1 MKISFF
7 APSYKRPEKSITQS
21 LYPFVKLVVK
31 ESEADDYIKNEN
43 DIIICPDEIQGNISR
58 VRNWIKNELMQDNDA
73 IIMVDDD
80 NKGIGRW
87 ENQKYKIFNADELFE
102 FCESLTIL
110 CNDFGYYSFGLNCVI
125 DKGAYREH
133 SPFST
138 TKFIGAPFHGIMKG
152 NECIYDEEIP
162 LKEDYDWTLQN
173 LKKYKGLLR
182 CNFASYNVKQAEQK
196 GGCSSMRNLKEEE
209 RQFILLQKKWGSKII
224 QQDKK
229 SKRSFDFN
237 PILKSPIKGI

>member
-1 MKISFF
+1 MKIAFF
-7 APSYKRPEKSITQS
+7 APSYKRPEKSITQTI
-21 LYPFVKLVVK
+21 YPFVKLVVK
-31 ESEADDYIKNEN
+31 ESEAAEYIENGN
-43 DIIICPDEIQGNISR
+43 DIIVCPDEIQGNISR
-58 VRNWIKNELMQDNDA
+58 VRNWIKDNLMQDNDA

-87 ENQKYKIFNADELFE
+87 ENQKYTVFNHEELFE

-110 CNDFGYYSFGLNCVI
+110 CKDYGFYSFGLNCVM

-133 SPFST
+133 TPFST
-138 TKFIGAPFHGIMKG
+138 TKFIGAPFHGIMK
-152 NECIYDEEIP
+152 NNLCEYDEEIP

-173 LKKYKGLLR
+173 LKRYGGVLR

-196 GGCSSMRNLKEEE
+196 GGCSNMRNLKEEE
-209 RQFILLQKKWGSKII
+209 RQFNILQRKWGSKII
-224 QQDKK
+224 QVDKK

-237 PILKSPIKGI
+237 PILKSPVKGV

>member
-7 APSYKRPEKSITQS
+7 APSYKRPQKSITQT

-31 ESEADDYIKNEN
+31 ESEADEYIDNGN
-43 DIIICPDEIQGNISR
+43 DIIVCPDEIQGNISR
-58 VRNWIKNELMQDNDA
+58 VRNWIKDNLMNDNDA

-87 ENQKYKIFNADELFE
+87 ENQKYKLFKYDELYE

-110 CNDFGYYSFGLNCVI
+110 CKDFNYYSFGLNCVI

-133 SPFST
+133 TPFST

-152 NECIYDEEIP
+152 NLCEYDEEIP

-173 LKKYKGLLR
+173 LKKYKGVLR

-196 GGCSSMRNLKEEE
+196 GGCASMRNIKEEE
-209 RQFILLQKKWGSKII
+209 RQFMLLQKKWGSKII

-237 PILKSPIKGI
+237 PILKSPIKGV

>member
-7 APSYKRPEKSITQS
+7 APSYKRPEKSITQT

-31 ESEADDYIKNEN
+31 ESEADEYINNGN
-43 DIIICPDEIQGNISR
+43 DIIVCPNEVQGNISR
-58 VRNWIKNELMQDNDA
+58 VRNWIKDNLMGDNDA
-73 IIMVDDD
+73 IIMLDDD

-87 ENQKYKIFNADELFE
+87 ENQKYKLFKNDELYE

-110 CNDFGYYSFGLNCVI
+110 CKDFNYYSFGLNCII

-133 SPFST
+133 TPFST
-138 TKFIGAPFHGIMKG
+138 TKFIGAPFHGILKG
-152 NECIYDEEIP
+152 NTCEYDEEIP

-173 LKKYKGLLR
+173 LKKYKGVLR

-196 GGCSSMRNLKEEE
+196 GGCANMRNIKEEE
-209 RQFILLQKKWGSKII
+209 RQFVLLQKKWGSKII
-224 QQDKK
+224 QKDKK

-237 PILKSPIKGI
+237 PILKSPIKGV

>member
-7 APSYKRPEKSITQS
+7 APSYKRPEKSITQT
-21 LYPFVKLVVK
+21 LYPFIKLVVK
-31 ESEADDYIKNEN
+31 ESEADEYINNGN
-43 DIIICPDEIQGNISR
+43 DIVICPNEVQGNISR
-58 VRNWIKNELMQDNDA
+58 VRNWIKDNLMNDNDA

-87 ENQKYKIFNADELFE
+87 ENQKYKLFKNDELIE

-110 CNDFGYYSFGLNCVI
+110 CKDFNYYSFGLNCVI
-125 DKGAYREH
+125 DKGAYMEH
-133 SPFST
+133 TPFST
-138 TKFIGAPFHGIMKG
+138 TKFIGAPFHGIIKG
-152 NECIYDEEIP
+152 NECEYDEEIP

-173 LKKYKGLLR
+173 LKKYKGVLR

-196 GGCSSMRNLKEEE
+196 GGCSSMRNIKEEE
-209 RQFILLQKKWGSKII
+209 RQFSLLQKKWGSKII
-224 QQDKK
+224 QKDKK

-237 PILKSPIKGI
+237 PILKSPIKGV